1 MKKKLKLVIVTGL
14 SGAGKTTVL
23 NVLEDMEYLTM
34 DNLPCEV
41 GSVFLEKIK
50 NSGTKIRNNK
60 IGLGID
66 IRSFTDVTEFTELLD
81 KLEQYDTDFKLIFLD
96 AADEVILNRYNL
108 TRRRHPIMAK
118 TLLESVQKEREIMGT
133 IKDRATMV
141 IDSSYLS
148 PKELKEKVMEAVN
161 HEGEKDINIH
171 IHSFGFKYGMPIDID
186 LLFDVRV
193 LPNPHYIPE
202 LRPKTGYDKEVQ
214 DYVMEYQLSKDYYDK
229 IIDMIK
235 FLIPNYIKDGKRH
248 LSIGIGCS
256 GGKHRSVTFVNLL
269 AEDLFKIDNV
279 RVYTSHREKERGY
292 WS

>member
-23 NVLEDMEYLTM
+23 NVLEDIEYLTM

-41 GSVFLEKIK
+41 GTVFLEKIK
-50 NSGTKIRNNK
+50 KSGTKIRSNK

-81 KLEQYDTDFKLIFLD
+81 KLEQYDTNFKLIFLD

-118 TLLESVQKEREIMGT
+118 TLLESVRKEREIMGA

-141 IDSSYLS
+141 VDSSYLS
-148 PKELKEKVMEAVN
+148 PKGLKEKVMEAID

-202 LRPKTGYDKEVQ
+202 LRPKTGYDEEVRN
-214 DYVMEYQLSKDYYDK
+214 YVMEAQLSKDYYEK
-229 IIDMIK
+229 ILDMIQ

-269 AEDLFKIDNV
+269 AVDLAKIDNV